1 MISSLSDSAIDERS
15 KIGPIQLE
23 LKRTF
28 IDRHDNLSISG
39 NVFVDV
45 IARCIPVSVVL
56 YRIDE

>member
-1 MISSLSDSAIDERS
+1 MKGLKSDHTARV
-15 KIGPIQLE
+15 K
-23 LKRTF
+23 TF
-28 IDRHDNLSISG
+28 IDRQDNLSISG